1 MIKRQRRSTNYMM
14 DVMYAKRIE
23 RTNKTHR
30 KPTMFELIC
39 IASAVAFGLGF
50 VAYQIYNAPR
60 GYEDERGYHFGEET
74 K

>member
-1 MIKRQRRSTNYMM
+1 MSRQPFTRSSMLA
-14 DVMYAKRIE
+14 VLHRK
-23 RTNKTHR
+23 KPTHR

-39 IASAVAFGLGF
+39 IASAVALGLGF

-60 GYEDERGYHFGEET
+60 GYQKDDSFHFGEET